1 MTGTVSDRRVEGGL
15 WWNGGTWTIRSVPE
29 AGGTL
34 PETGAPWRR
43 VPGWLLFP
51 LAPVVGGAFVV
62 ALPLLGAYLVAEALT
77 RAAVGR
83 GGRAARD
90 LAATVAA
97 PAPRPG
103 EAHLGGPAGAGSPE
117 PLPPDEAAPNQGL
130 DEVEASASKEL
141 DEVEAE
147 VEARRE
153 G

>member
-1 MTGTVSDRRVEGGL
+1 MAGTVSAVSERKVEGGL
-15 WWNGGTWTIRSVPE
+15 WWNGGTWTIRSVP
-29 AGGTL
+29 ADGGTL

-43 VPGWLLFP
+43 VPGWLLLP

-62 ALPLLGAYLVAEALT
+62 ALPVVGAFMVVEAL
-77 RAAVGR
+77 AKAVVGH

-103 EAHLGGPAGAGSPE
+103 EAHLTGDAGEAKAPGAV
-117 PLPPDEAAPNQGL
+117 PPDEAAPNGGL
-130 DEVEASASKEL
+130 DEVEAEIR
-141 DEVEAE
+141 
-147 VEARRE
+147 ARKQ